1 MKKKL
6 FQIIMLLVA
15 TVSVGSFVSCKDT
28 NEDLYNELRV
38 QTLDDNAKLADA
50 LNKRIQAL
58 QDQIDLMKKWEDQLC
73 KCDPAA
79 LLKSANDYTD
89 AEIAKLKAIVDALGD
104 KADAATLSDLTN
116 LVNNINARLGILEGQ
131 NLDNRVATLEA
142 AQGLLKEQ
150 VDKLEK
156 ALEEVR
162 TGTDG
167 IQSILQR
174 LATAE
179 EAIKNGKTAAEQLAG
194 LINDAQGTAND
205 ALSLAQKAFDNAQE
219 ALKFA
224 DRIAALEAGLDA
236 EKGAKELAKEALQR
250 ANDAYDLA
258 IIIQGT
264 ANTNKENI
272 ATLQG
277 DLGELSKLVEKYKG
291 ALDGDISDLK
301 ERVARLEEQAKNIE
315 KNANAIKD
323 IEGRLDGIDVSITA
337 ASVKANDAYDK
348 AVEAFNKADANEKT
362 ISELSNI
369 VTDNKT
375 NIGNLLKDVEDLQ
388 EAVKQISVNT
398 TNIKNLQDALNTTNG
413 NVSKLSEKYENLESE
428 VSDLRTELATIKG
441 DCANN
446 LLQAK
451 LYVDQE
457 IGALKTWITTELK
470 DYVKKSDLDAYATD
484 AELNK
489 AVSDLLDKI
498 NAGDQTLG
506 QALSDLTD
514 RVGNNETAIWY
525 INEALKYLAAKSE
538 DFVSEDD
545 LKTWAELLKASTGEQ
560 VANAKADILK
570 ELLDKLAATVDAAK
584 TEINNN
590 INNNINIA
598 IGSLE
603 TGVTEARLKELIES
617 MFGTSDPADLKDLAG
632 LIARVTALEAA
643 DKTLAAKI
651 QANKTTLGEVKYK
664 VEKLTERVEKLEY
677 DVRGLTKRMERVES
691 KLTEINTKVE
701 KLTKDVAAIQSYLAK
716 QITGITIQG
725 TNNPMF
731 GSFSIPANIQSN
743 MLVAY
748 YGTPANVEF
757 PTTDDAKYIRK
768 AEVLTAKDW
777 EMITMTPFEQFKYS
791 GTRTLVNEDENGK
804 AYAGK
809 VYVTVNPTTVD
820 ATGLNLEIVNSQD
833 EPSLITLSPLKK
845 SYETLKFGLDVPT
858 RVDNGFYEASAFVS
872 KKQIENVDGIEFKEE
887 DLTNLIE
894 DARSE
899 IRDMVETFFKSTGAT
914 GHLDKV
920 ATDMYQVLR
929 SLSLERKGLKCP
941 FKDINDKDQA
951 IYSQYNLAA
960 TAVKPLTLGS
970 LKFLEDYDT
979 FPGFEDAQDYILKD
993 FGDALKEYVHVY
1005 FKKFDECWTVSTL
1018 KGFNFDGITLVAD
1031 ANNLILKWEAR
1042 LSSFTMN
1049 GNGYR
1054 FDIPA
1059 SGSVDIMFDEGLTN
1073 SGAAVTIPDAYKFIQ
1088 EKFNVKR
1095 TTLVIKGDLTDGLT
1109 AMLVVPARSDSD
1121 GQIAAYATADLT
1133 DTFVNYAGGVIT
1145 LTKNTGA
1152 TLDIASVAANVL
1164 STLATETALGN
1175 LEGTK
1180 GSVTIP
1186 VVTEVSKDLRDLIQ
1200 GQDDV
1205 IKTLTALVENLNHF
1219 LGQVMTYEPL
1229 INSNIDDFLNSNLIK
1244 YLKKIDHTTMWFFQ
1258 SINRRFGPFIVA
1270 SNDNK
1275 GFKRMSLSPT
1285 IPTEME
1291 KSGLKLYPT
1300 TKNMELIV
1308 PIARK
1313 HVAVTN
1319 VFVDGDLTKNAQDG
1333 DIACIKKLSA
1343 ANQDDE
1349 LNVVLDG
1356 TTRCVH
1362 VNNMDPG
1369 YIYEVAYSVLD
1380 FEGNIST
1387 YKTYIKVK

>member
-50 LNKRIQAL
+50 LNARIKDL

-79 LLKSANDYTD
+79 LLKSANDYTN

-104 KADAATLSDLTN
+104 KADAATVADLTT

-194 LINDAQGTAND
+194 LINDAQGTADD
-205 ALSLAQKAFDNAQE
+205 ALALAQKAFDNAQE

-258 IIIQGT
+258 TIIQGT

-277 DLGELSKLVEKYKG
+277 DLKKLGELVEQYKG
-291 ALDGDISDLK
+291 TLDGDISDLK

-323 IEGRLDGIDVSITA
+323 IENRLDGIDVSITA
-337 ASVKANDAYDK
+337 ASDKANDAYDK

-369 VTDNKT
+369 VTENKT
-375 NIGNLLKDVEDLQ
+375 NIGNLQKDVEDLQ

-413 NVSKLSEKYENLESE
+413 NVSKLSEKYDDLESE

-451 LYVDQE
+451 LYVQE
-457 IGALKTWITTELK
+457 EIEALKTWITTELK

-489 AVSDLLDKI
+489 AVSDLIEKI

-845 SYETLKFGLDVPT
+845 SYETLKFGLEPT
-858 RVDNGFYEASAFVS
+858 RADNGFYEASAFVS

-1186 VVTEVSKDLRDLIQ
+1186 VVTEVSKDLRDLIK